1 MVNGRLLATGELRVS
16 PLGDGFMFGHGLF
29 ETIKVQGGLPIL
41 LVDHWTRLAASAR
54 ELGLGAI
61 SHERE
66 LRSRC
71 VQVAAANK
79 LMAGV
84 LKVIVF
90 QEVNEVSELIF
101 ARPSLYSQ
109 EQYTTG
115 FRLRTVAGSGRSG
128 KFFAHK
134 TLNYLQNSTAK
145 NEAVAAGFDEA
156 LFVDESG
163 NLLECATSNIFVVR
177 GGRVHT
183 PPCDGRILPGVARG
197 RLLRLLGYRAHEK
210 MVSMELL
217 RDADE
222 VFVTNALLG
231 IMPVA
236 CVDEQVFDLT
246 RNAVTRELIATY
258 NAKEVKRPDEF
269 VT

>member
-1 MVNGRLLATGELRVS
+1 L
-16 PLGDGFMFGHGLF
+16 
-29 ETIKVQGGLPIL
+29 
-41 LVDHWTRLAASAR
+41 
-54 ELGLGAI
+54 
-61 SHERE
+61 
-66 LRSRC
+66 
-71 VQVAAANK
+71 
-79 LMAGV
+79 AGV

-90 QEVNEVSELIF
+90 QEVNEVSEIIF
-101 ARPSLYSQ
+101 ARPSLYSL
-109 EQYTTG
+109 EQYATG
-115 FRLRTVAGSGRSG
+115 FRLKTVAGTNRSG
-128 KFFAHK
+128 KLFAHK
-134 TLNYLQNSTAK
+134 TLNYLHNITAK

-156 LFVDESG
+156 LFVDEAE
-163 NLLECATSNIFVVR
+163 NLLEGTTSNIFVVR

-210 MVSMELL
+210 TVSMALL

-236 CVDEQVFDLT
+236 CVDEQIFDLT
-246 RNAVTRELIATY
+246 KNMVTRELMATY
-258 NAKEVKRPDEF
+258 KADEVKRPDKY